1 MDAQRLDRSFGFLIN
16 DIARLMR
23 RNFDRR
29 AQTIG
34 LSRAQ
39 WQVLARLAR
48 YEGISQVELADMLEI
63 TPITLGRLVDR
74 LEANGWVERRND
86 PDDRRTRRLHLTAK
100 SHPVLERMWELAAQT
115 RDEALAG
122 VPPALREVLV
132 DSLIAIRGNLTRKET
147 SPSEGEDAPALVA
160 GGKVL
165 HG

>member
-1 MDAQRLDRSFGFLIN
+1 MATPQLDRSFGFLIN

-48 YEGISQVELADMLEI
+48 FEGITQVELADMLEI
-63 TPITLGRLVDR
+63 TPITLGRLIDR
-74 LEANGWVERRND
+74 LEANGWVERRNC
-86 PDDRRTRRLHLTAK
+86 PDDRRARRLFLTGKA
-100 SHPVLERMWELAAQT
+100 HPMLERMWELAGET

-122 VPPALREVLV
+122 VAPEMRESLI
-132 DSLIAIRGNLTRKET
+132 DSLITIRGNLTRKEDT
-147 SPSEGEDAPALVA
+147 VPQAGLGALDR
-160 GGKVL
+160 KVS